1 MRDAR
6 DVYVSY
12 YHYLKKEL
20 DDSLTF
26 SQFLRKKDLYPSRW
40 CEHVSSWLNQ
50 PNIIYILKYEDL
62 LNNTYSEINK
72 LMETLW
78 PNRFSKEQI
87 QKAINL
93 SSFEN
98 MQKSEKKF
106 GRPFK
111 SQKAKEKSSIFVRKG
126 II

>member
-1 MRDAR
+1 
-6 DVYVSY
+6 
-12 YHYLKKEL
+12 
-20 DDSLTF
+20 
-26 SQFLRKKDLYPSRW
+26 
-40 CEHVSSWLNQ
+40 
-50 PNIIYILKYEDL
+50 
-62 LNNTYSEINK
+62 
-72 LMETLW
+72 METLW

-126 II
+126 IIGDWKNFFTKEDEIFINKEEGNILKHLNYI